1 MNLAPAYYVHITRA
15 NYVIVA
21 LRTYFRE
28 IDFNR
33 AQRIVG
39 SGSNLDDIIEQAH
52 ILHLAKYKKKSNF
65 DNHWRE
71 LRRQPKW
78 RTPGNSASSK
88 RTKLSDSG
96 HYSSSGNNDTPTNE
110 NVAESPVR
118 PKGTKAAK
126 RKGKGK
132 EIGRFRMGR
141 HVFLR
146 IVDALSNFDPYFQQR
161 IDAVGRKGLSPLQKC
176 TAAIRMLAYG
186 ISADA
191 VDDYVRIGETTAIE
205 CLKRFVSG
213 VITIFEGEYLRTPN
227 SNDVQRLLQM
237 GEARGFPGM
246 MGSIDCMH
254 WQWKNCPKAWKG
266 MFMNGH
272 KGVAT
277 IVLEAVASSDLWIWH
292 AFFGV
297 AGSNNDI
304 NVLDRSPVF
313 DEVLQG
319 RAPEVNYTING
330 NNYNT
335 GYYLTDGIYPEW
347 TTFVKTIPRPQNE
360 KRKLFSKYQE
370 SQRKDVERAF
380 GVLQARFAI
389 VRGPARFWDKAD
401 LGRIMRACIIIHNMI
416 VEDERDTYAT
426 QFGPL
431 PIYDDATNGLSQPN
445 LGEEPFVPY
454 ETYIQNSIQMR
465 DKRAHRQLQND
476 LVEHISQFHNN
487 R

>member
-1 MNLAPAYYVHITRA
+1 MDQTLENLTEDFIDEFCFDDTEDNRLLELYHEVYGHSSRSAPRKSISRD
-15 NYVIVA
+15 
-21 LRTYFRE
+21 RE
-28 IDFNR
+28 
-33 AQRIVG
+33 
-39 SGSNLDDIIEQAH
+39 
-52 ILHLAKYKKKSNF
+52 
-65 DNHWRE
+65 
-71 LRRQPKW
+71 
-78 RTPGNSASSK
+78 
-88 RTKLSDSG
+88 SG
-96 HYSSSGNNDTPTNE
+96 HQRLENDYFSPNPVYSE
-110 NVAESPVR
+110 
-118 PKGTKAAK
+118 
-126 RKGKGK
+126 
-132 EIGRFRMGR
+132 EIFRRRFRMGR

-146 IVDALSNFDPYFQQR
+146 IVEALSNFDPYFRQR
-161 IDAVGRKGLSPLQKC
+161 VDACGKKGLSSLQKC
-176 TAAIRMLAYG
+176 TAAIRILAYG
-186 ISADA
+186 VSVDA

-205 CLKRFVSG
+205 CVKKFASD
-213 VITIFEGEYLRTPN
+213 VITIFESEYLRKPN
-227 SNDVQRLLQM
+227 SDDIQRLVQM

-266 MFMNGH
+266 MFMSGH

-277 IVLEAVASSDLWIWH
+277 ILLEAVASSDLWIWH

-330 NNYNT
+330 NNYNM

-347 TTFVKTIPRPQNE
+347 ATFVKTIPRPQGEN
-360 KRKLFSKYQE
+360 RKLFSKYQE

-380 GVLQARFAI
+380 GVLQSRFAI
-389 VRGPARFWDKAD
+389 VRGPSRFWDKAD

-416 VEDERDTYAT
+416 VEDERDTYIT

-431 PIYDDATNGLSQPN
+431 PTYDDVTHGLSQPN
-445 LGEEPFVPY
+445 LGEEPLAPY
-454 ETYIQNSIQMR
+454 EAYIQKTIQMR
-465 DKRAHRQLQND
+465 DKRTHRQLQND
-476 LVEHISQFHNN
+476 LIEHISQFDNN